1 MPFTAI
7 WFRSETIISREQ
19 AESFFLARDVAR
31 SRLVTHRLRAGATHA
46 EVRTD
51 DGVIWFDSRADMA
64 QVPAPPPRPNLAG
77 TLIKRLALAR

>member
-19 AESFFLARDVAR
+19 AETFFAARDVAR

-46 EVRTD
+46 EVRTE
-51 DGVIWFDSRADMA
+51 DGVIWFDSRSDMA
-64 QVPAPPPRPNLAG
+64 QVPQAQPRPNLAG
-77 TLIKRLALAR
+77 SLIKRLALSR